1 VYVPGAPPPGRRRD
15 PVFARNQGLMPAAP
29 VVG

>member
-1 VYVPGAPPPGRRRD
+1 VPGPPPLGRRRD